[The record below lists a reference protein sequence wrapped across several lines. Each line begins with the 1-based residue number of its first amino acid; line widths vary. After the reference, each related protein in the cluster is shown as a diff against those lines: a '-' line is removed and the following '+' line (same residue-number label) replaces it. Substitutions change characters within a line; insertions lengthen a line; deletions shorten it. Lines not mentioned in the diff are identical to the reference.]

1 MNILELMTWPVNKY
15 RIWCWKYLGIAL
27 CSPRD
32 NPVHLIRWSTKS
44 SALEVHEL
52 QCIIQELSCSFFFF
66 FQPQLTGTILWVTSV
81 LRIWTTT
88 LFSLGGG
95 VGRLTRTAF
104 CEWWK
109 LIDQSISTT
118 NITVVPYWDRHGVFG
133 SIERE
138 TGQCL
143 LQKVPNRAAS
153 TLQVLVVCWIL
164 PGTRTISL
172 GWATYSGSG
181 QFGHEYQHDTD
192 VCTEFCWPCWG
203 NTPHKQYYW

>member
-88 LFSLGGG
+88 LFSLGGRWEVDQNSILRVMEIDWSKYFHHKHHCCALLRQAWG
-95 VGRLTRTAF
+95 VWQHREGDRAMPTA
-104 CEWWK
+104 E
-109 LIDQSISTT
+109 
-118 NITVVPYWDRHGVFG
+118 G
-133 SIERE
+133 S
-138 TGQCL
+138 Q
-143 LQKVPNRAAS
+143 
-153 TLQVLVVCWIL
+153 
-164 PGTRTISL
+164 PG
-172 GWATYSGSG
+172 G
-181 QFGHEYQHDTD
+181 
-192 VCTEFCWPCWG
+192 
-203 NTPHKQYYW
+203 